1 MFSIRQGEGEMKF
14 ERQKAKMLADIINGF
29 INYVQKSNQNKN
41 SIRFTP
47 DKLYQINLLIE
58 EYRFQ
63 ILADELIRIN
73 QFDWDGKYTYYLVD
87 QFNEGLK
94 IIEEYVKNNYDD
106 LFLLSG
112 RLYTLKSLIESFN
125 RMVYYDSPFSPKRL
139 Y

>member
-1 MFSIRQGEGEMKF
+1 MKF
-14 ERQKAKMLADIINGF
+14 ERQKAKMLADTINGF
-29 INYVQKSNQNKN
+29 IKYVQKSNQNKN

-47 DKLYQINLLIE
+47 DKLYQIKLLIE

-125 RMVYYDSPFSPKRL
+125 RMVYYDSPSPPKRL